1 MSLALSNDLCYQT
14 TDQLKVG
21 KLYTAPDLMPVGHLE
36 VTAFIRV

>member
-1 MSLALSNDLCYQT
+1 MSIALSIDMCYQT

-21 KLYTAPDLMPVGHLE
+21 KLYTAPDLIPVGHLE